1 MEKSKKRKVIK
12 ERTEGPK
19 EERRGE
25 ERRGEERREKREG
38 GREGGRENEKRVG
51 SLNYIGY

>member
-1 MEKSKKRKVIK
+1 LEKSKKRKVIK

-25 ERRGEERREKREG
+25 ERRGEERRGERR
-38 GREGGRENEKRVG
+38 GREGGKEEEKMKRG
-51 SLNYIGY
+51 LAH